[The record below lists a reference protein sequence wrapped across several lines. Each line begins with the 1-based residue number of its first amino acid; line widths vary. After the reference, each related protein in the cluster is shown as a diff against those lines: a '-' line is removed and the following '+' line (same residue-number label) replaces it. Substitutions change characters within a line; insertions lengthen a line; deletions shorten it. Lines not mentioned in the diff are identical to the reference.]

1 MQSSRVLP
9 AVLLFLAAAPLSCA
23 LKEEE
28 RVTMVEMHNLFRS
41 QVSPPAADM
50 LTMRWDEELAAF
62 AKAYATQCI
71 WGHNKERGRRGE
83 NLFAI
88 TEEGLDIQMA
98 MEEWYN
104 ENEHYNLTSA
114 ACEEGQMCGHY
125 TQVVWAATDRI
136 GCGSHFCEKLEGV
149 EETDIHLLVC
159 NYQPPG
165 NVKGRKPY
173 KEGPRC
179 SLCPDGY
186 RCQNGLCEPAVGPA
200 TTTVLS
206 PTKGVPAS
214 GAPGQAPSLRPSSD
228 PGPEPRS
235 ETEAGGRG
243 SPSVSPESPLFQER
257 ESTTLVPEAALE
269 KETVPPEPQGRAW
282 ESIPEGTWE
291 GDRGEAEEGVQVLL
305 PSLSSSASSSQADP
319 GQEGSPHPS
328 AAASASPRPANPLS
342 RDPPLPHRATGS
354 NATGGRALALRSSGA
369 AHLQPNTQVDGQSS
383 SGPSCLT
390 ASLGGLLA
398 TLVVAL
404 LF

>member
-186 RCQNGLCEPAVGPA
+186 RCQNGLC
-200 TTTVLS
+200 
-206 PTKGVPAS
+206 
-214 GAPGQAPSLRPSSD
+214 
-228 PGPEPRS
+228 
-235 ETEAGGRG
+235 
-243 SPSVSPESPLFQER
+243 
-257 ESTTLVPEAALE
+257 
-269 KETVPPEPQGRAW
+269 
-282 ESIPEGTWE
+282 
-291 GDRGEAEEGVQVLL
+291 
-305 PSLSSSASSSQADP
+305 
-319 GQEGSPHPS
+319 
-328 AAASASPRPANPLS
+328 
-342 RDPPLPHRATGS
+342 
-354 NATGGRALALRSSGA
+354 GA